1 VIRERI
7 NQLPRQGFIVIIS
20 LIKRVNIMAGK
31 LIATNRKA
39 FRNFHITKDWEC
51 GIALKGPEVKS
62 IREGHVNFKS
72 SYARI
77 EDGEVFL
84 YNLHINPYKEA
95 SYLNQDPD
103 RPRKLLLHKK
113 EIKKIE
119 GQAVQKG
126 LTLIPVK
133 IYFNSRGFVKV
144 SLALGRGKRRYDK
157 REDMKKRSIE
167 MGLKRA
173 LHVRKKK

>member
-1 VIRERI
+1 M
-7 NQLPRQGFIVIIS
+7 P
-20 LIKRVNIMAGK
+20 GK

-39 FRNFHITKDWEC
+39 FRNFHISKSWEC

-77 EDGEVFL
+77 EEGEVFL
-84 YNLHINPYKEA
+84 FNLHITPYKEA

-103 RPRKLLLHKK
+103 RRRKLLLHKK
-113 EIKKIE
+113 EIAKIE
-119 GQAVQKG
+119 AEVSQKG

-133 IYFNSRGFVKV
+133 LFFNARGFVKLE
-144 SLALGRGKRRYDK
+144 LALGRGKRSWDK
-157 REDMKKRSIE
+157 REDMKKKSIE
-167 MGLKRA
+167 RGIKRA
-173 LHVRKKK
+173 LRIRKR